1 MILYFP
7 KHEKPSIYAAFRYIF
22 NSGST
27 PVYSMPENRIKWG
40 FSKHRVIF
48 RVIVW
53 YNILNLIKGAQ
64 RRKEGPVYKQAG
76 LSFLN
81 GQSVCHNV

>member
-7 KHEKPSIYAAFRYIF
+7 KHEKPSIYAVLRYVF

-27 PVYSMPENRIKWG
+27 PVYSMATNRIKWG
-40 FSKHRVIF
+40 FLKCRVIFCVIHRDIF

-53 YNILNLIKGAQ
+53 YNILKFNQ
-64 RRKEGPVYKQAG
+64 RRTAQKGGTY
-76 LSFLN
+76 L
-81 GQSVCHNV
+81 